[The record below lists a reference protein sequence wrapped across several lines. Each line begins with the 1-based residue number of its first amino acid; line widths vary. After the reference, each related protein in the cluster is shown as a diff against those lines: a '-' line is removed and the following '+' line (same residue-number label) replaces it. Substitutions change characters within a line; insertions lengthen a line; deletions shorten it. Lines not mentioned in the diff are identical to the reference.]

1 MKDKMKIYASP
12 ENCNSLV
19 VKKCNKEIGRAHLT
33 SGGGA
38 NDLAFQKNPDSCA
51 KRHCL
56 YSGSKWFSKAEK

>member
-1 MKDKMKIYASP
+1 MKIYASP

-33 SGGGA
+33 SGDGA

-56 YSGSKWFSKAEK
+56 YSGSK